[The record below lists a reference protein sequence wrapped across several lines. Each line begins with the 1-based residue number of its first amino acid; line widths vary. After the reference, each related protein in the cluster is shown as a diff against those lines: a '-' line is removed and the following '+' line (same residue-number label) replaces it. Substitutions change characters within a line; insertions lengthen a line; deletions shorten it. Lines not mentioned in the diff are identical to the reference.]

1 MLSPFCC
8 HHIYRCTLLYMYSIY
23 ISFFALLLV
32 AVIVLLLSGFSSP
45 CRHHSHTLHTFLLL
59 VAVLVLL
66 LSGFSYR
73 CRHRS
78 LILSRFPLG
87 SCHRSLT
94 LSLSVFPFLSSS
106 FSHSHFPLLISI
118 SVTFPSFCRHHSLT
132 LTFSAVSLATPLF
145 TLISL
150 NFSISMQIEDW
161 YVNPISFKFTHLRK
175 ITDILKLCSRQL
187 IIPLN
192 YKTRNICNVF
202 NLYYL
207 KGQ

>member
-8 HHIYRCTLLYMYSIY
+8 HHIYRCIIY
-23 ISFFALLLV
+23 IY
-32 AVIVLLLSGFSSP
+32 I
-45 CRHHSHTLHTFLLL
+45 
-59 VAVLVLL
+59 
-66 LSGFSYR
+66 
-73 CRHRS
+73 
-78 LILSRFPLG
+78 
-87 SCHRSLT
+87 
-94 LSLSVFPFLSSS
+94 SLSVFPFLSSS
-106 FSHSHFPLLISI
+106 FSHSHFLLLISI

-175 ITDILKLCSRQL
+175 ITDILKLCRRQS